1 MFDLNGADE
10 GQAVAGD
17 MLIVIIFFIL
27 IKLMACVDAGSF
39 MCRGF
44 WGYLKVK
51 PDHAFAYIFE
61 AANQ

>member
-1 MFDLNGADE
+1 MFDGNGADE

-39 MCRGF
+39 MCRRF
-44 WGYLKVK
+44 SGYLKVK